1 MKGISKNAQNTNP
14 IICLGMPVYNGE
26 DFLKQRLES
35 IINQSYSNFI
45 LIISDNASTDNS
57 QKICEEISKKDKRIT
72 YFRQE
77 ENKGGYWNFN
87 FVLKKAKTK
96 YFVWVPPDDIWSQNF
111 LEKNID
117 VLEKNENIVGSIGE
131 LSLYNQIKDPLT
143 HKIRIKVLKNTK
155 KFQYVHPAYGVI
167 EEKIKF
173 YLNYSMGAMI
183 FGVYRTDKLQKA
195 APHFEHI
202 KNGSMWMG
210 DLAYI
215 LNIIKEGDF
224 EVVNDAFMYKHVRE
238 RSTSVIEYM
247 KKENFNLKI
256 IVFIH
261 FPFTFWCLRNLGL
274 KIFLKNFGYFI
285 KLNIK
290 GEYSIMAE
298 SVRMCKR
305 VLCGQSKYW

>member
-1 MKGISKNAQNTNP
+1 
-14 IICLGMPVYNGE
+14 MPVYNGE
-26 DFLKQRLES
+26 DVLKQRLES
-35 IINQSYSNFI
+35 IINQSHSNFL
-45 LIISDNASTDNS
+45 LIISDNGSTDKS
-57 QKICEEISKKDKRIT
+57 QEICEEMSKKDERIT
-72 YFRQE
+72 YFRHE

-96 YFVWVPPDDIWSQNF
+96 YFVWAAVDDIWSQNF

-117 VLEKNENIVGSIGE
+117 VLEKNENVVGSIGE
-131 LSLYNQIKDPLT
+131 LSAFNRIKDPLT
-143 HKIRIKVLKNTK
+143 HEIKIKVLENTK
-155 KFQYVHPAYGVI
+155 KFQYVHPAYGDI

-173 YLNYSMGAMI
+173 YLNYSMGSPI

-195 APHFEHI
+195 TTFEHF
-202 KNGSMWMG
+202 KNSSMWMG

-224 EVVNDAFMYKHVRE
+224 EVVNDAFMYKHVTE

-247 KKENFNLKI
+247 KKENFNLKQI
-256 IVFIH
+256 IFIN

-305 VLCGQSKYW
+305 IICRQEKYW